1 MTEGSVA
8 GRTAIVTGASGSI
21 GSRVAYGLAGQGA
34 RVVVNYH
41 TRGDEAEQVVAGIR
55 NAGGE
60 AVALQGD
67 VTSLASMEQ
76 LAEKTQ
82 AHYGTI
88 DILVNNAGIVR
99 DTLMLT
105 MSDNDWDEVIDVN
118 LAGPLNGCRA
128 AVPYMKAQ
136 GYGRIVN
143 IASITGLVAQKMRT
157 NYGAAKRGAIGLT
170 KCLARELAPHGIL
183 VNAVAPQ
190 VVKGGVSKSASPIEL
205 AQLAKFTPVGEV
217 AEPDDVAD
225 SVLFLSREN
234 MHFLTGAVINLT
246 GGLITWQV

>member
-1 MTEGSVA
+1 MTGGSVA

-21 GSRVAYGLAGQGA
+21 GSKVAWSLAEQGA
-34 RVVVNYH
+34 RVVVHYH
-41 TRGDEAEQVVAGIR
+41 ARHREAEQVVADIR
-55 NAGGE
+55 RAGGE
-60 AVALQGD
+60 AVALAGD
-67 VTSLASMEQ
+67 VTALASMAR
-76 LAEKTQ
+76 LAEKAH
-82 AHYGTI
+82 AHYGAI

-105 MSDNDWDEVIDVN
+105 MSDNDWDEVFDVN
-118 LAGPLNGCRA
+118 LTGPLNGCRA
-128 AVPYMKAQ
+128 VVPYMKEQ
-136 GYGRIVN
+136 RYGRIVN

-157 NYGAAKRGAIGLT
+157 NYGAAKRGVIGLT
-170 KCLARELAPHGIL
+170 RCLARELALDGIL

-205 AQLAKFTPVGEV
+205 AQLAKFTPVGEI

-225 SVLFLSREN
+225 AVLYLAREN
-234 MHFLTGAVINLT
+234 MRFMTGATLNLT